1 MRRRRGLSQGIK
13 INLKHMISRKMAI
26 GLGKMMDTQRRK
38 GLIKRLIK
46 KEATGTKMNMM
57 IPKILAS
64 LTSKSSTSLRSK
76 LKSSRTFQFSTSSLA
91 RQTVTTVLAL
101 TPNWTKLP
109 ELKRIST
116 FKTSPLN
123 THSP

>member
-1 MRRRRGLSQGIK
+1 MKSILGVRQLSISKGGSKLSRRRIMRRRRGLSQGIK

-76 LKSSRTFQFSTSSLA
+76 LKS
-91 RQTVTTVLAL
+91 
-101 TPNWTKLP
+101 
-109 ELKRIST
+109 
-116 FKTSPLN
+116 
-123 THSP
+123 